1 MTSAGWNAARTRDR
15 PATVSRFRPGR
26 GGRGEARADPPE
38 PREHRVATRGRAR
51 VRATRTA
58 RDAYPHASLM
68 ARGSSPAPG
77 GGRTHAP
84 GAPDPRSERFGMPR
98 VLV

>member
-1 MTSAGWNAARTRDR
+1 
-15 PATVSRFRPGR
+15 
-26 GGRGEARADPPE
+26 
-38 PREHRVATRGRAR
+38 
-51 VRATRTA
+51 
-58 RDAYPHASLM
+58 M

-98 VLV
+98 VLVLAAAIAAMAAPASADQWSKTFSVGSDAALVIRAHDASVHVSSWLTAP